1 MTAASGLRLLGDDD
15 LLAALEE
22 HLVPRLSSVVS
33 RHAAGHCMRM
43 DDIEVALAVR
53 LCRRLR
59 SATRS
64 QIHVLG
70 GPPDVPVDVA
80 ATSTKIVE
88 LRNPDSDGTLRPPLL
103 VFVPPGAR
111 ASAED
116 SFGVATFEQIVVGRV
131 YAELA
136 SELQRALPDE
146 LGRSIEDLFRVLDEE
161 RWSLANGL
169 ARCRYLLT
177 LALNDHDP
185 QAAGGAVCELGLV
198 PDPELFR
205 VPVAGRA
212 THNVRVVRD
221 LVDSIKPERQR
232 VLGLGL
238 TDVAF
243 RRDFAGFGASH
254 GLSDPLV
261 WTRLIVADRENWR
274 FFFGNWPL
282 REAITYD
289 EVDIEVGD
297 LGLPVAGE
305 REQDAHDPVLRG
317 ITGQRYLPA
326 GVGGLEK
333 MFVPF
338 EIHQDARQ
346 VPGLSKFRVQV
357 MAEDADGDASS
368 GHPSGGTPT
377 EISTTVKAA
386 RTAKKSY
393 RPLLRKL
400 QQANWDEGWYYVR
413 VIALDA
419 DGLPLAPRRRTNA
432 DRDRPSYESDRFYV
446 IPDGEHDGPIDH
458 RKRRAVG
465 VTQAS
470 RDLEFAAV
478 AESRSLESVRHQASR
493 WQDPPKGAD
502 AAAAERTIVADF
514 GSEGLVDIPLSP
526 YLADLEARILLEP
539 SSAGRWH
546 LPLTV
551 TAAAG
556 SVGMAASEETSWTAR
571 VDVGLWSAFLDA
583 RAELFTLL
591 TQPPGGASSKPGHI
605 PLPVEACDLVTAR
618 QQVVRYADAYLALLN
633 HQQSR
638 LAGTTS
644 PEHAAVVDALA
655 ELTRIDT
662 VSVALTDHR
671 EVTHEVVLVAPTH
684 PLRLL
689 WLVAWAVVGRSW
701 IAAVDAGDR
710 ATAAGAA
717 DALRSLEPLG
727 HPLVVPR
734 SAGRLAIA
742 AFDLTPY
749 WGVCLPDGTE
759 DPQGLLALLQT
770 ALQVPDQS
778 TLSDVWSGVT
788 LADRLERYV
797 RQHPYAR
804 TLVINAINIGRGDE
818 VAEAI
823 KLLHGRPGLDGLG
836 YDLRLFVSD
845 PEAPGTAESVA
856 SLLDADEP
864 APRILVSVRNRRE
877 FGLNVRDDAAHLT
890 VLFDALSAE
899 HVGTTV
905 AEPQNHTD
913 APLPVYGLVQQM
925 VTEYEDNRDTTVW
938 RKRPRHGV
946 AAELTN
952 AEELSDLLSSLPAAI
967 SSAAA
972 TVATGQFVERQVPEI
987 SLALNAD
994 DSTLL
999 DHAHRCSDWVITVDR
1014 TLGVEFFDNPLGSH
1028 RPDHVIDYA
1037 PESGTTLGHHM
1048 VVSSR
1053 SLDELRALL
1062 GPILQDN
1069 TLRLPEHHVHTFFEQ
1084 LRLLSGRLAFKIA
1097 SVAVSQRVEV
1107 LGLALARLYLEYQG
1121 ALQNQILVPLDAHLE
1136 LYRQP
1141 RHRAGAPSTGADLH
1155 RTDLALFDI
1164 DAASQ
1169 TITCRLVEVKCFTS
1183 ESGLGGYESLKN
1195 RIRTQVERSCE
1206 VIAEHFDPAVRS
1218 RPDRTVKNFEFANLL
1233 RFYLDRGRRHQVIG
1247 AEAAT
1252 EAAWFIDRLGDGY
1265 RLNFTRTGLI
1275 FDLGGTGADTQ
1286 VEGGIEFCRV
1296 GRDLVRQLLD
1306 AVPTKPTSQDSA
1318 REPLAESLRDAALT
1332 IPRLGSAAFQPT
1344 SRSHAAPVEQAERA
1358 TKPDQADVQ
1367 GVDGNR
1373 PRRPEGDLAPT
1384 ESPPAGDD
1392 STNVEKPHQRTND
1405 DSLETAADAANARST
1420 SDAEIVGADG
1430 PSAAVAPDV
1439 IVGTSAATPQYG
1451 LIGDAH
1457 GRFVALD
1464 LNETHT
1470 VSLFGVQGGGKSYT
1484 LGTIIESATMSV
1496 PPLNRLSSPLATI
1509 VFHYSATQDYAPE
1522 FTSMVEPNDDP
1533 AAGDSLRERF
1543 GVQPRGLSDVVL
1555 LAPRDQC
1562 EKRRGEYPNIDVR
1575 PLVFSSAELQA
1586 THWRFLMGAVGNQ
1599 ATYIRQLTRIM
1610 RDHRGDLRLATIRQA
1625 VEGSHLAD
1633 RLKELALQRL
1643 DLAAEYIDDARRI
1656 SDIVRPGRL
1665 IIVDL
1670 RDELIGK
1677 DEALG
1682 LFVVLMQL
1690 FADARSETG
1699 SFNKLVV
1706 FDEAHKY
1713 IDSPDLVK
1721 GLVESVREMRHKG
1734 MSVLVASQDPPSVPI
1749 SLIELSDHIIVH
1761 KFTSPAWLKHLQKAN
1776 AALSTVT
1783 ADRLAELKPG
1793 EAYLWAGKSTDAAF
1807 TQRMMRIRTRSRLT
1821 RHGGSTRTATGE

>member
-1 MTAASGLRLLGDDD
+1 
-15 LLAALEE
+15 
-22 HLVPRLSSVVS
+22 
-33 RHAAGHCMRM
+33 
-43 DDIEVALAVR
+43 
-53 LCRRLR
+53 
-59 SATRS
+59 
-64 QIHVLG
+64 
-70 GPPDVPVDVA
+70 
-80 ATSTKIVE
+80 
-88 LRNPDSDGTLRPPLL
+88 
-103 VFVPPGAR
+103 
-111 ASAED
+111 
-116 SFGVATFEQIVVGRV
+116 
-131 YAELA
+131 
-136 SELQRALPDE
+136 
-146 LGRSIEDLFRVLDEE
+146 
-161 RWSLANGL
+161 
-169 ARCRYLLT
+169 
-177 LALNDHDP
+177 
-185 QAAGGAVCELGLV
+185 
-198 PDPELFR
+198 
-205 VPVAGRA
+205 
-212 THNVRVVRD
+212 
-221 LVDSIKPERQR
+221 
-232 VLGLGL
+232 
-238 TDVAF
+238 
-243 RRDFAGFGASH
+243 
-254 GLSDPLV
+254 
-261 WTRLIVADRENWR
+261 
-274 FFFGNWPL
+274 
-282 REAITYD
+282 
-289 EVDIEVGD
+289 
-297 LGLPVAGE
+297 
-305 REQDAHDPVLRG
+305 
-317 ITGQRYLPA
+317 
-326 GVGGLEK
+326 
-333 MFVPF
+333 
-338 EIHQDARQ
+338 
-346 VPGLSKFRVQV
+346 
-357 MAEDADGDASS
+357 
-368 GHPSGGTPT
+368 
-377 EISTTVKAA
+377 
-386 RTAKKSY
+386 
-393 RPLLRKL
+393 
-400 QQANWDEGWYYVR
+400 
-413 VIALDA
+413 
-419 DGLPLAPRRRTNA
+419 
-432 DRDRPSYESDRFYV
+432 
-446 IPDGEHDGPIDH
+446 
-458 RKRRAVG
+458 
-465 VTQAS
+465 
-470 RDLEFAAV
+470 
-478 AESRSLESVRHQASR
+478 
-493 WQDPPKGAD
+493 
-502 AAAAERTIVADF
+502 
-514 GSEGLVDIPLSP
+514 
-526 YLADLEARILLEP
+526 
-539 SSAGRWH
+539 
-546 LPLTV
+546 
-551 TAAAG
+551 
-556 SVGMAASEETSWTAR
+556 MAASEESRWTAR

-583 RAELFTLL
+583 RAELFTLV
-591 TQPPGGASSKPGHI
+591 TQPPEEAGGKAGPI

-618 QQVVRYADAYLALLN
+618 ELVVRYADAYQALLN

-638 LAGTTS
+638 LVGATS
-644 PEHAAVVDALA
+644 PERAAVVDTLA
-655 ELTRIDT
+655 ELARIDT
-662 VSVALTDHR
+662 VAVALTDHR

-701 IAAVDAGDR
+701 LATVDAGDR
-710 ATAAGAA
+710 ATASAAA

-788 LADRLERYV
+788 LADRLEHYV
-797 RQHPYAR
+797 QQHPYAR

-823 KLLHGRPGLDGLG
+823 KLLHDRAGLDRVG
-836 YDLRLFVSD
+836 YDLRLFVND
-845 PEAPGTAESVA
+845 PEAPGTAESIA

-864 APRILVSVRNRRE
+864 APRISVSVRNRRE
-877 FGLNVRDDAAHLT
+877 FGLSVRDDAAHLT

-899 HVGTTV
+899 HVGTAVT
-905 AEPQNHTD
+905 EPQSHTD

-925 VTEYEDNRDTTVW
+925 VTEYEDNSDTTVW

-946 AAELTN
+946 AAELTD

-972 TVATGQFVERQVPEI
+972 TVATGQFIEHQVPEI
-987 SLALNAD
+987 SLALSAD

-1037 PESGTTLGHHM
+1037 PESATTLGHHM

-1069 TLRLPEHHVHTFFEQ
+1069 TLRLPERHVHTFFEQ

-1107 LGLALARLYLEYQG
+1107 FGLALARLYLEYQG

-1141 RHRAGAPSTGADLH
+1141 RNRAGAAGTVADLY

-1164 DAASQ
+1164 DATSQ

-1183 ESGLGGYESLKN
+1183 ESGLVGYESLKN

-1206 VIAEHFDPAVRS
+1206 VIAEHFDPAARS

-1233 RFYLDRGRRHQVIG
+1233 RFYLDRGRRHHVIG
-1247 AEAAT
+1247 AEAAA
-1252 EAAWFIDRLGDGY
+1252 EGAWFIDRLGDGY

-1275 FDLGGTGADTQ
+1275 FDLGGTGTDTET
-1286 VEGGIEFCRV
+1286 EGGIEFCRV

-1318 REPLAESLRDAALT
+1318 REPLAESLCDAALT

-1344 SRSHAAPVEQAERA
+1344 SRSHAAPAERA
-1358 TKPDQADVQ
+1358 TKPDQTDEQRA
-1367 GVDGNR
+1367 DGNR

-1384 ESPPAGDD
+1384 GSPPAGDD
-1392 STNVEKPHQRTND
+1392 LTDVEKSRQGPND
-1405 DSLETAADAANARST
+1405 VGLEAAADAANAHSR
-1420 SDAEIVGADG
+1420 SDAETVGADG
-1430 PSAAVAPDV
+1430 PSVAVQPDV
-1439 IVGTSAATPQYG
+1439 IVGTSGATPQYG

-1484 LGTIIESATMSV
+1484 LGSIIESATMSV
-1496 PPLNRLSSPLATI
+1496 PPVNHLSSPLATI

-1522 FTSMVEPNDDP
+1522 FTSMIEPNDDP
-1533 AAGDSLRERF
+1533 AAVDSLRERF
-1543 GVQPRGLSDVVL
+1543 DVQPRGLSDVVL

-1562 EKRRGEYPNIDVR
+1562 EKRRREYPGIDVR
-1575 PLVFSSAELQA
+1575 PLVFCSAELQA

-1610 RDHRGDLRLATIRQA
+1610 RDHRDDLRLATIRQA

-1699 SFNKLVV
+1699 NFNKLVV

-1807 TQRMMRIRTRSRLT
+1807 TQRMMKIRTRLRLT
-1821 RHGGSTRTATGE
+1821 RHGGSTKTATGE